1 MAWEDALRALHSA
14 RDSKHLPSATTSQA
28 SVKQRGE
35 VPTVAQ
41 AQFSAAP
48 AEPGMRLLPVGS
60 LTVQQEQQASD
71 FLLPLAP

>member
-1 MAWEDALRALHSA
+1 MAWEDALHALQSA
-14 RDSKHLPSATTSQA
+14 RDGKHLPSAATSQA
-28 SVKQRGE
+28 AVKQRGE
-35 VPTVAQ
+35 VPGVAQ

-71 FLLPLAP
+71 FLLPLAL